1 MSPKDKMLIEVE
13 VSFNEFVSVITKEFG
28 ARFPQ
33 ILRDQFIN
41 ASAINDGDLN
51 NLKTT
56 IRRTGKWLWDYQYSS
71 KGIVTEQIV
80 ESRKAI
86 EQLMAILHIGQ
97 AYPEKA
103 TARAIKLRPKL
114 VLEKKPKII
123 LEEQDGNA

>member
-28 ARFPQ
+28 TKFPQ
-33 ILRDQFIN
+33 ALRDQFMN
-41 ASAINDGDLN
+41 ASAIDDGDLN

-56 IRRTGKWLWDYQYSS
+56 IRRTGKWLWNYQYGAT
-71 KGIVTEQIV
+71 GIVSEQIV

-86 EQLMAILHIGQ
+86 EQLVSILHIGQ

-103 TARAIKLRPKL
+103 AARAIKLRPKL
-114 VLEKKPKII
+114 VLDKKPKII
-123 LEEQDGNA
+123 LEEQDADA